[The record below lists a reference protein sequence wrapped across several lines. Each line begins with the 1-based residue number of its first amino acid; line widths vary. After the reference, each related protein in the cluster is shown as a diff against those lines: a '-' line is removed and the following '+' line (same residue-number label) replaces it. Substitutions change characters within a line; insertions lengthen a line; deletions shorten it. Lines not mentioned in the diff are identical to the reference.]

1 MRTNPPVV
9 KSYSPQS
16 NLFKFRTS
24 RYRSNRASRA
34 RLGLGALG
42 VGLLSFVTLIA
53 FSSDAAL
60 AATTLNL
67 GSASSYAVLASSTI
81 TNTGTSVISGDV
93 GLYPGTSITG
103 FSSVTL
109 TGATNVAN
117 AAAQGAQGAST
128 AAYLVAK
135 GQTQTPP
142 NSVTAIAGATTLTPG
157 IYTASSA
164 LSVGGTLT
172 LNGGGD
178 ADAVFIFQAGS
189 TLTTA
194 SSTSVVLEGGAQAC
208 NVFWQVGSSAT
219 LGTSTSF
226 VGTILAL
233 TSATLDTGA
242 KVIGRVQAQTGAV
255 TLDGNTISV
264 PTCSATTPTT
274 TTTAVG
280 TTTTAAG
287 GTTTTHPVTTTTHPK
302 STTTTKPSTSPGGT
316 TSTIIPVG
324 APATG
329 EGGTAGSGSSPLGL
343 IGLGAFGVAMAA
355 ASIAVRTRR
364 RHG

>member
-1 MRTNPPVV
+1 
-9 KSYSPQS
+9 
-16 NLFKFRTS
+16 
-24 RYRSNRASRA
+24 
-34 RLGLGALG
+34 

-67 GSASSYAVLASSTI
+67 GSASSYAVLAGSTI

-93 GLYPGTSITG
+93 GLYPGTSVTG

-109 TGATNVAN
+109 TGAENVAN
-117 AAAQGAQGAST
+117 AAAQGAEGAST

-135 GQTQTPP
+135 GETPTTKTE
-142 NSVTAIAGATTLTPG
+142 TAIAGATTLTPG

-189 TLTTA
+189 TLITA

-226 VGTILAL
+226 VGSILAL

-242 KVIGRVQAQTGAV
+242 TVNGRVQAQTGAV
-255 TLDGNTISV
+255 TLDGNTITV
-264 PTCSATTPTT
+264 PSCSATTPTT

-280 TTTTAAG
+280 TTTTTAAG